1 MAGHGA
7 AWQGRAWRG
16 KARQGEVR
24 RGMAR
29 LGKGRLGLARQGMA
43 ALGPKASRAHEA
55 TKTFLVELPEAVHAR
70 LVEDAR
76 EAKRSTRAHAA
87 FLLIESLRGGATQG

>member
-1 MAGHGA
+1 
-7 AWQGRAWRG
+7 
-16 KARQGEVR
+16 
-24 RGMAR
+24 MAR
-29 LGKGRLGLARQGMA
+29 LGKGRLGLARQGPA
-43 ALGPKASRAHEA
+43 RRGTAEQGKASRAHEA